1 MQTTVLGCKPTPMA
15 LIVETQCRL
24 MTAKKRCN
32 SLWIVELSILW
43 YVVFNHFFLKLLLFF
58 ILLTYFFHDT
68 YNTRLKERH
77 GDDLSIHLDLNSNLW
92 LEKGS
97 SYGPD
102 RNRVNDLPDTM
113 AENFWM
119 TCSVSIIGFSQQILS
134 AQTPKFEASLDQ
146 RVKNQTTHFDVDYE

>member
-1 MQTTVLGCKPTPMA
+1 
-15 LIVETQCRL
+15 

-32 SLWIVELSILW
+32 SLWIAKLSTLW

-58 ILLTYFFHDT
+58 ILLTDFFHDT
-68 YNTRLKERH
+68 YNTRLKDRH

-102 RNRVNDLPDTM
+102 RNRVNGLSNTM

-119 TCSVSIIGFSQQILS
+119 TCSVSIIGFSQSILS
-134 AQTPKFEASLDQ
+134 AQTPKFEATLDQ
-146 RVKNQTTHFDVDYE
+146 RVKNQTTHFAVDCEWLSAEMAKLCWLVMEMRS